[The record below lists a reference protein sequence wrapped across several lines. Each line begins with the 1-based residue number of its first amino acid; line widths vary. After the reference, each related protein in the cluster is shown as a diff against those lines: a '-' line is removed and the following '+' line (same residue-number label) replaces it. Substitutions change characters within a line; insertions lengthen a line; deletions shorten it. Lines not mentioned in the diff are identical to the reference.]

1 VSEIP
6 LKAGQ
11 QKVAEG
17 FFNWLFRTDQP
28 ELCISGPGGV
38 GKTFMMGHF
47 IDSTIPKYVDMC
59 KMMGI
64 DPLYDMVDMT
74 ATTNKAAEILGR
86 STKRHT
92 QTLQSLLK
100 LGVWND
106 YRTGKSKLVKKR
118 DAGYHYRKVIF
129 VDESSMMG
137 TELRAFLKEL
147 APGCKIVYVG
157 DDCQLAPIG
166 EDISPIYKDN
176 LPFYELTEP
185 VRNADQPALMDV
197 CQQLRQTV
205 KDVHAL
211 GKNASKVP
219 GLFKPIQ
226 LVPGVIDHMGSQEML
241 QEIRKTFMDP
251 ANQER
256 ILCYQNDKVIKL
268 NQFIRKMR
276 GMPADLTVGEC
287 VVNNSAILNTKYV
300 LSVEEEFQLLEIQ
313 PPTKH
318 QITPQVSM
326 DVKLC
331 TIKGEHGTYTEIPVP
346 ADMTYFNSL
355 LAYFQKI
362 GKATKDFS
370 VYYQLKETYPDLR
383 PRDAATVHKSQ
394 GSTYNTTFIDL
405 SDLSECFDLNTVA
418 RLLYVAF
425 SRAKHRVMLFGELK
439 DKYGGLKR

>member
-1 VSEIP
+1 MSEVP

-11 QKVAEG
+11 QAAAEG
-17 FFNWLFRTDQP
+17 FFNWLFRTDQK

-38 GKTFMMGHF
+38 GKTYLMGHL
-47 IDSTIPKYVDMC
+47 IESTMPRYVDMC
-59 KMMGI
+59 RIMNI

-86 STKRHT
+86 STHRHT
-92 QTLQSLLK
+92 QTLPSLLG

-106 YRTGKSKLVKKR
+106 YKTGKSRLVKKR
-118 DAGYHYRKVIF
+118 GSSQHYRKVIF

-137 TELRAFLKEL
+137 SELRKFTLEL

-157 DDCQLAPIG
+157 DHCQLAPIG

-176 LPFYELTEP
+176 LPFFELTEP
-185 VRNADQPALMDV
+185 VRNADQPALMAV
-197 CQQLRQTV
+197 CDQLRDTV
-205 KDVHAL
+205 KKVHAL
-211 GKNASKVP
+211 GKDASKVE

-226 LVPGVIDHMGSQEML
+226 IVPGVIDHMDSNQMQ
-241 QEIRKTFMDP
+241 QEIYKTFIDP

-268 NQFIRKMR
+268 NQYIRKMR
-276 GMPADLTVGEC
+276 GMPPELIVGEC
-287 VVNNSAILNTKYV
+287 VVNNSAIIHEKYV
-300 LSVEEEFQLLEIQ
+300 LSVEEEFQILEIQ
-313 PPTKH
+313 PPTKV
-318 QITPQVSM
+318 QITPEVSM

-331 TIKGEHGTYTEIPVP
+331 TLQGEHGTYTEVPVP
-346 ADMTYFNSL
+346 VDMAYFNSL
-355 LAYFQKI
+355 CTYFQKV
-362 GKATKDFS
+362 GKERSDWS
-370 VYYQLKETYPDLR
+370 VYYKLKEIYPDLR

-405 SDLSECFDLNTVA
+405 TDLSTCFDLNTVA

-425 SRAKHRVMLFGELK
+425 SRAKSRVMLFGNLK
-439 DKYGGLKR
+439 NKYGGLVK